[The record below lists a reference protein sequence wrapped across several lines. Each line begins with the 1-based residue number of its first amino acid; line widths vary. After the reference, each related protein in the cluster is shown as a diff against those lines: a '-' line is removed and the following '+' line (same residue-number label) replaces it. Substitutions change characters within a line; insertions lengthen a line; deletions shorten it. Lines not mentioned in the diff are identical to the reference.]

1 MKATEHVDL
10 LFERI
15 FNRFWR
21 IFGVFQ
27 REIGLKSLLSRH

>member
-21 IFGVFQ
+21 IFGVF
-27 REIGLKSLLSRH
+27 